1 MFLLDS
7 SVLGPTLVCQGLDIL
22 VTAEASCE
30 PCSATCLGSLWF
42 METDRR
48 PSVRKTHRRK
58 QLLGTLII
66 IACSK

>member
-1 MFLLDS
+1 MFLLNS

-42 METDRR
+42 METGGQVCEKCTDEN
-48 PSVRKTHRRK
+48 S
-58 QLLGTLII
+58 
-66 IACSK
+66 S